1 MYLHAPSLLALCY
14 SKRMQSALTSPKKRA
29 LYQRDAVET
38 EPAGA
43 LENVFNSHL
52 DVRAPDSK
60 FAAIFERLKA
70 KEELWIGYEPGKEYW
85 PVARLNFSKSR
96 QHKQGAEGYYHILRC
111 KCGDL
116 SRDFWVVAHQT
127 CVKRAWH
134 RYLRHP
140 RSGSCT
146 RQTIATSFFHAAYLE
161 EDGRY
166 TVREVS
172 GIGNY
177 KNYVTIRQ
185 L

>member
-1 MYLHAPSLLALCY
+1 MNETPS
-14 SKRMQSALTSPKKRA
+14 KQS
-29 LYQRDAVET
+29 
-38 EPAGA
+38 EPASA
-43 LENVFNSHL
+43 LENVFNSRL

-70 KEELWIGYEPGKEYW
+70 KEELWIDYELGKEYW

-96 QHKQGAEGYYHILRC
+96 QYKQGAEGYYYILRC

-127 CVKRAWH
+127 CVKRAW
-134 RYLRHP
+134 RQYLRHS

-166 TVREVS
+166 AVRAVS

-177 KNYVTIRQ
+177 NNYVTIRR

>member
-1 MYLHAPSLLALCY
+1 MNETPSKYL
-14 SKRMQSALTSPKKRA
+14 Q
-29 LYQRDAVET
+29 

-43 LENVFNSHL
+43 LENVFNSDL
-52 DVRAPDSK
+52 DVRALDSK

-70 KEELWIGYEPGKEYW
+70 KEELWIGYELGKEYW

-96 QHKQGAEGYYHILRC
+96 QYKQGAEGYYYILRS
-111 KCGDL
+111 KFGDL
-116 SRDFWVVAHQT
+116 SKDFWVVAHQT

-146 RQTIATSFFHAAYLE
+146 QKTIATSFFHAACLE
-161 EDGRY
+161 KDGRY
-166 TVREVS
+166 SVREVS

-177 KNYVTIRQ
+177 NNYVTIRQ